1 MATAR
6 EVARGATHRECEETH
21 PRPQVLNPG
30 RQNSRPPSPVPRPPF
45 MPNVL
50 IVEDELSIRD
60 SLAELFDVDGTRV
73 VQVGSLD
80 DAKQALAAEA
90 YQLILS
96 DIRLGG
102 KRDGGL
108 QVMAAAGLLSPDAVV
123 IALTAFP
130 HSDNRLASER
140 LGATHFL
147 EKPVDLETIASI
159 AAKHGV
165 ASSLFPHPAST
176 AEKATPGA

>member
-1 MATAR
+1 MK
-6 EVARGATHRECEETH
+6 
-21 PRPQVLNPG
+21 
-30 RQNSRPPSPVPRPPF
+30 SI
-45 MPNVL
+45 L

-60 SLAELFDVDGTRV
+60 SLAELFEVEGTRV
-73 VQVGSLD
+73 TRVATLD
-80 DAKQALAAEA
+80 EAKRALAAEP

-108 QVMAAAGLLSPDAVV
+108 QVMAAAGLLSPEAVV

-130 HSDNRLASER
+130 DQDNRLASQR
-140 LGATHFL
+140 LGATYFL
-147 EKPVDLETIASI
+147 EKPVDLETIASV

-165 ASSLFPHPAST
+165 PSSFYPA
-176 AEKATPGA
+176 AAAAAP